1 MSVNQKIDKLTKP
14 QLIELAKKM
23 NAEVCIKTGNLS
35 RKDLQDTIKQMN
47 DKIKVDGKKLLDN
60 VITVPGRGKELERE
74 AKLGEA
80 KRQRKLK
87 QIDKKQSEIEVLSA
101 KLKKLQKEVPN
112 ASGVLLRKKVMEVE
126 KLTQRI
132 NKLFD

>member
-14 QLIELAKKM
+14 QLIELSKKM
-23 NAEVCIKTGNLS
+23 NSEVCIKTGNLS

-47 DKIKVDGKKLLDN
+47 NKIKVNGRKMLDN
-60 VITVPGRGKELERE
+60 IIPVPGRGKDLERE

-87 QIDKKQSEIEVLSA
+87 QIAPKASPEEINTIFAVYFGIGYSPYVGEKEIKIFTGYIRNIFQS
-101 KLKKLQKEVPN
+101 LK
-112 ASGVLLRKKVMEVE
+112 
-126 KLTQRI
+126 
-132 NKLFD
+132 

>member
-1 MSVNQKIDKLTKP
+1 MSVNQKIDKLTKA
-14 QLIELAKKM
+14 QLIELSKKM
-23 NAEVCIKTGNLS
+23 NSEVCIKTGNLS
-35 RKDLQDTIKQMN
+35 RKDLQTTIKAMN
-47 DKIKVDGKKLLDN
+47 NKISINGQKLLDN
-60 VITVPGRGKELERE
+60 IITVPGRGKDLERE

-87 QIDKKQSEIEVLSA
+87 QIDKKQAEIEVLSN
-101 KLKKLQKEVPN
+101 KLKKLQKEVPT
-112 ASGVLLRKKVMEVE
+112 ASGVLLRKKVMEVD